1 MTSPRSAKEG
11 GIEAGQRAVDRTER
25 EVPDWSEQALHYLRR
40 FAAMCARY
48 RKVPGMKNAFGIQPF
63 TGEEFRFWAEVRGLP
78 PPADA
83 RSYGP
88 IIAKAI
94 RDGLIVKVGYASTVS
109 SNGSVRATYR
119 RA

>member
-1 MTSPRSAKEG
+1 MTSPRSAKER

-25 EVPDWSEQALHYLRR
+25 EGDPNWAENATHYLRWFDR
-40 FAAMCARY
+40 HQ
-48 RKVPGMKNAFGIQPF
+48 PGHWTAEQ
-63 TGEEFRFWAEVRGLP
+63 FRSWAESKGLGK
-78 PPADA
+78 PADA

-94 RDGLIVKVGYASTVS
+94 RDGLIVKVGYAPTVS

>member
-1 MTSPRSAKEG
+1 MTSPRSAKER
-11 GIEAGQRAVDRTER
+11 GIGAGQRAVDRTER
-25 EVPDWSEQALHYLRR
+25 EVDSDWSERAMVYLRLHTH
-40 FAAMCARY
+40 
-48 RKVPGMKNAFGIQPF
+48 RKIPAWSGEAF
-63 TGEEFRFWAEVRGLP
+63 RLWAESKGLP

-94 RDGLIVKVGYASTVS
+94 RDGLIVKVGYAPTVS